1 MQTKG
6 KNSKLKI
13 AAIILAVV
21 LCICAG
27 AYVAYSYVNSGRF
40 KPDTSGMSDV
50 KINEIDLNDKSEKV
64 NVQKPNEADT
74 ANDLANRKKNNDG
87 ANDAEK
93 NNKKIFV
100 AGRANKYIINPNGNN
115 NVINNG
121 NGMNAGDI
129 INGLPNGDGTANGNG
144 GQNGNG
150 GNNGGSNNNGSNSN
164 NGGNNQWNNN
174 RPADNNGDTNVIFPN
189 LPSIKDPEKTI
200 PDDIY
205 DSESWLYPLP
215 SYKDDN
221 PDNVSDNL
229 TLKVELA
236 TTDVVSTLQDLEL
249 CDGQELTQEILLCRV
264 WAYAMEDDS
273 EKYRI
278 RNISD
283 NFYIKDFPEKAYNGF
298 KATFCFRQT
307 ANSDWQEIT
316 LEFPTV
322 ERKLYVTSY
331 EEGVYPSILLEDP
344 TFLYPEEGQ
353 TVSLLRLYKFM
364 QPNGVNDTLTRLFRG
379 WSEEPNGVPIY
390 DTYTVNKDGITYLY
404 PTGFVDLPDEFSAK
418 MTART
423 QNNELEWWQT
433 INDYTGDSASVT
445 IPKYAQ
451 CIRFS
456 ELREFDEIV
465 LPYTVKSVITTNY
478 TNTSNSEVSTLMRTI
493 KVNTRYV
500 VASDNKYLTSI
511 DGALASK
518 DKTIIYDIPANT
530 KNFSVPETVSE
541 VDFSDYNDN
550 IETIVFSSKA
560 VPTADIT
567 KLDNAKI
574 YVPKDSLFDYIKAW
588 GSKIGT
594 NEILPNDGSSPE
606 YIYASGAILSD
617 FGRTLYSVDSGAVGT
632 IILPDSVERI
642 PAGVIDNDN
651 IDSIIFG
658 KNFREIED
666 GAINA
671 DNINRLFFVGDNQVQ
686 IGANSISQASG
697 DDITVYVQSGIADEF
712 KQNWSAVMGDR
723 ANDIIKSDAM
733 SYIKANGFEYLNMSD
748 GAILYESPRDL
759 KKFDENTISNVTVK
773 EIGSNAFNGC
783 EDLRFADLA
792 ESIKRIGKYAF
803 RDCDNLEGV
812 YSYSRDEITVDKW
825 VFTQYKGVASKLKY
839 VVFNA
844 LYGYLDTQYQTIN
857 KEVFFA
863 PYDTYGYDDHF
874 SSSSGKYICYYADY
888 YKDGFKMIRR
898 DGDERIIVAYSEYIT
913 TTGPGYIVCAATT
926 GIKGTIELPDDTRF
940 IHDYAFANC
949 QNEFTVKN
957 YEAVEFISSS
967 AFANSGISGEYNF
980 KSLVWLF
987 DCTFTN
993 CKYLTRFEAQNL
1005 MTIQNMAFSGCE
1017 NLEEIVC
1024 GDKLQT
1030 ITSGAFAD
1038 CAKLTSLTVA
1048 SAEPVQLVNMSWGS
1062 KFTFGYN
1069 NDDDKFDESQF
1080 KVKLVGDAKDNE
1092 QAYLD
1097 HWYVNL
1103 FGFDY
1108 EDYSFIGWFYGEDD
1122 LAEGEQRIS
1131 SMFGVEYTKPD
1142 YISVEEWSLDDDERE
1157 VNDEQP
1163 TDIITDD
1170 ESNINDEDGDKNVEG
1185 QNADSENI
1193 DTVREEK

>member
-13 AAIILAVV
+13 AAIILAIV

-74 ANDLANRKKNNDG
+74 ANDLANRKNDGG

-150 GNNGGSNNNGSNSN
+150 SNNGGSNNNGGN
-164 NGGNNQWNNN
+164 NGGGSSNN

-189 LPSIKDPEKTI
+189 LPSIKVPEKTI

-264 WAYAMEDDS
+264 WAYAMEDSS

-278 RNISD
+278 REISD

-307 ANSDWQEIT
+307 ANSDWQETT

-344 TFLYPEEGQ
+344 TFLYPEKGQ
-353 TVSLLRLYKFM
+353 TVSLLKLYKFM

-433 INDYTGDSASVT
+433 ISDYTGDSASVT

-518 DKTIIYDIPANT
+518 DETIIYDIPANT

-651 IDSIIFG
+651 IDSIVFG

-671 DNINRLFFVGDNQVQ
+671 DNINRSFFVGDNQVQ

-697 DDITVYVQSGIADEF
+697 DDITVYVQSSIADEF

-825 VFTQYKGVASKLKY
+825 AFTQYKPTTSKLKY
-839 VVFNA
+839 AVFNA
-844 LYGYLDTQYQTIN
+844 LEGNFDRNYQTVN
-857 KEVFFA
+857 NQVFFA
-863 PYDTYGYDDHF
+863 PYNTYGYDAGFPSTSEQYFTNYQDYNT
-874 SSSSGKYICYYADY
+874 GIYQMVICD
-888 YKDGFKMIRR
+888 D
-898 DGDERIIVAYSEYIT
+898 DERIIIAYSEKYDET
-913 TTGPGYIVCAATT
+913 APGHIICSATT
-926 GIKGTIELPDDTRF
+926 GVKGNIDLPKDTIAV
-940 IHDYAFANC
+940 HDNAFAGC
-949 QNEFTVKN
+949 TNEFTLKN
-957 YEAVEFISSS
+957 CENIKYISSS
-967 AFANSGISGEYNF
+967 AFANSGISGKYNF
-980 KSLVWLF
+980 KALAWLH
-987 DCTFTN
+987 DCAFTN

-1092 QAYLD
+1092 QAYID

-1170 ESNINDEDGDKNVEG
+1170 ADNINDEDGDKNVEG

>member
-40 KPDTSGMSDV
+40 RPDTSGMSDV
-50 KINEIDLNDKSEKV
+50 KINEIDLNDKSEKI
-64 NVQKPNEADT
+64 NVQKQNKADT
-74 ANDLANRKKNNDG
+74 ANDLANKKKNSDG

-115 NVINNG
+115 NVIDNG
-121 NGMNAGDI
+121 NGMGAGDI
-129 INGLPNGDGTANGNG
+129 INGLPNGDGTTNGNG

-164 NGGNNQWNNN
+164 NGGNSSNN

-205 DSESWLYPLP
+205 DSESWLPSLP

-229 TLKVELA
+229 TLKVDLA
-236 TTDVVSTLQDLEL
+236 TTDIVSTLQDLEL

-264 WAYAMEDDS
+264 WAYAMEDGL

-278 RNISD
+278 REISD

-307 ANSDWQEIT
+307 ANSDWQETT

-331 EEGVYPSILLEDP
+331 EEGVYPSILLEDSRYI
-344 TFLYPEEGQ
+344 YPNKGDK
-353 TVSLLRLYKFM
+353 VSLLSCYKYM
-364 QPNGVNDTLTRLFRG
+364 QPSQSNEKLTQLFRG
-379 WSEEPNGVPIY
+379 WSEEPNGVPICDY
-390 DTYTVNKDGITYLY
+390 YNVSKDGIIYLY
-404 PTGFVDLPDEFSAK
+404 PTGYVNLPSEYEAIMTAKTFDANGILEWHQTLSNYTGKSTTLTVPKYIQLVCFDEFHEF
-418 MTART
+418 
-423 QNNELEWWQT
+423 NE
-433 INDYTGDSASVT
+433 VT
-445 IPKYAQ
+445 
-451 CIRFS
+451 
-456 ELREFDEIV
+456 
-465 LPYTVKSVITTNY
+465 LPYTVSKVSFDNNSTRTLKVKKRYTVAQDSNY
-478 TNTSNSEVSTLMRTI
+478 LST
-493 KVNTRYV
+493 V
-500 VASDNKYLTSI
+500 

-518 DKTIIYDIPANT
+518 DKTIIYDIPSDT
-530 KNFSVPETVSE
+530 TEFSVPDTVTE
-541 VDFSDYNDN
+541 IDFSEYNSSLK
-550 IETIVFSSKA
+550 TVVFSSEKA
-560 VPTADIT
+560 PKADIS
-567 KLDNAKI
+567 KLDHAKI
-574 YVPKDSLFDYIKAW
+574 YVPNDSLLDYMNKW
-588 GSKIGT
+588 GANLGT
-594 NEILPNDGSSPE
+594 NELLPSDGSSPE
-606 YIYASGAILSD
+606 YIYANGAILSD
-617 FGRTLYSVDSGAVGT
+617 FGRTLYSVDSSAVGT
-632 IILPDSVERI
+632 LILPDSVERI
-642 PAGVIDNDN
+642 PAGSIANEN

-658 KNFREIED
+658 KNFREIEN

-671 DNINRLFFVGDNQVQ
+671 DNIKRLFFVGESLVE
-686 IGANSISQASG
+686 IGESSISALSSDD
-697 DDITVYVQSGIADEF
+697 DDIQVYVQSGIADEF

-723 ANDIIKSDAM
+723 ANNIIKSDAM
-733 SYIKANGFEYLNMSD
+733 SYIKANEFEYLNMSD
-748 GAILYESPRDL
+748 GAILYKSPKDL
-759 KKFDENTISNVTVK
+759 KRFDENTLDVTVK

-803 RDCDNLEGV
+803 RDCNNLEGV

-825 VFTQYKGVASKLKY
+825 VFTQYKGFNSKLKY

-844 LYGYLDTQYQTIN
+844 LYGYLDKEYQNIN
-857 KEVFFA
+857 KEIFFA
-863 PYDTYGYDDHF
+863 PYDTYGYDSDF
-874 SSSSGKYICYYADY
+874 VDTLTGTYICYYADY
-888 YKDGFKMIRR
+888 YKDGFKMERR
-898 DGDERIIVAYSEYIT
+898 NGDERIIYAYDEYASDS
-913 TTGPGYIVCAATT
+913 GPGYVVCAATV
-926 GIKGTIELPDDTRF
+926 GIEGTIELPKDTK
-940 IHDYAFANC
+940 IVHDFAFANC
-949 QNEFTVKN
+949 QNKFTLKN
-957 YEAVEFISSS
+957 YESLEFISTS
-967 AFANSGISGEYNF
+967 AFASSGISGEYNF
-980 KSLVWLF
+980 KSLTWLF
-987 DCTFTN
+987 DC
-993 CKYLTRFEAQNL
+993 
-1005 MTIQNMAFSGCE
+1005 AFSGCKNLTKLE
-1017 NLEEIVC
+1017 LPKILSVQNLAFGSCSNLEEVEF
-1024 GDKLQT
+1024 GDKLTT
-1030 ITSGAFAD
+1030 IMSGAFYE
-1038 CAKLTSLTVA
+1038 CEKLTKITVA
-1048 SAEPVQLVNMSWGS
+1048 STEPVELYTSSWGS
-1062 KFTFGYN
+1062 PFYFGYGA
-1069 NDDDKFDESQF
+1069 DDTFDES
-1080 KVKLVGDAKDNE
+1080 KLRIELTGEAKDNM

-1103 FGFDY
+1103 FGFNYD
-1108 EDYSFIGWFYGEDD
+1108 EMTSIGYFYGEDD
-1122 LAEGEQRIS
+1122 LAKGEKRIS
-1131 SMFGVEYTKPD
+1131 SLFGVDYTRPD
-1142 YISVEEWSLDDDERE
+1142 EISIVEWSLDDGERE

-1163 TDIITDD
+1163 EDIITDD